1 MNDTLWLTCI
11 RINHKFILLRNMY
24 KLLQWRG
31 QITWLCGI
39 EFFINRKYR
48 VRCGGKGERN
58 TSFSLLEYYMSEV
71 HHFLPLRGD
80 LPGSPSPNLK
90 PFTWTKR
97 EQFGRFSLSSQIS
110 YKKTVTR
117 NLDLGINLAKKIWHP
132 QIYPTIM
139 LRLQNMM
146 SFWFFD
152 FR

>member
-1 MNDTLWLTCI
+1 MTWS
-11 RINHKFILLRNMY
+11 
-24 KLLQWRG
+24 

-48 VRCGGKGERN
+48 VRCGGKVERN
-58 TSFSLLEYYMSEV
+58 ISFSLLEYYIFEV

-90 PFTWTKR
+90 PFTWPKR
-97 EQFGRFSLSSQIS
+97 EHSLVAFRYLAKSVT
-110 YKKTVTR
+110 KKTVTR

-132 QIYPTIM
+132 QIYPMIM